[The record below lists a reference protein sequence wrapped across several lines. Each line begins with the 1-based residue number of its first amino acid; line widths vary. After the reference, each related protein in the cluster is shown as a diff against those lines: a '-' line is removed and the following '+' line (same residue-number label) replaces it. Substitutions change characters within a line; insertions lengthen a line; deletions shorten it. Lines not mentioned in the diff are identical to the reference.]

1 MADLTAREFE
11 AIFRCHNELLKNSND
26 SAASINRV
34 ALIFQVKLIFII
46 YIYLLPVLNN
56 NFLG

>member
-1 MADLTAREFE
+1 MADLIALE
-11 AIFRCHNELLKNSND
+11 AIFRCHNELMKNSNV
-26 SAASINRV
+26 SAASLNRV

-46 YIYLLPVLNN
+46 YIYLLPILNN